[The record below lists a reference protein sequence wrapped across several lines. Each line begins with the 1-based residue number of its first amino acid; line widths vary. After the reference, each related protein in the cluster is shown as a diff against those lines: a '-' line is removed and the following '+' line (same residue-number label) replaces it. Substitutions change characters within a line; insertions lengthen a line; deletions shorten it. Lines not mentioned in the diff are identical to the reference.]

1 MSFYHKTVGH
11 TFEQFWP
18 FRNHKFL
25 CLPRYPVWFGCL
37 SNCSSCHCL
46 LDLFMAPSLCLL
58 RLPACLPPC
67 VCCRLLRSARSLLTA
82 RQLARPAAHLS
93 TSPVCKGKELSGWVC
108 VLCSEAVRE
117 SHSIPSSA
125 FCGPAILLLPIL
137 LLQFASASSMSKWL
151 RWCCSTLLSV
161 VRFSS
166 NGSNS
171 SF

>member
-58 RLPACLPPC
+58 RLPACLPPY

-93 TSPVCKGKELSGWVC
+93 TSPVCKGKEYQDGCVCCAVKQYVKATAFPRRLS
-108 VLCSEAVRE
+108 AVPRYFYCQ
-117 SHSIPSSA
+117 
-125 FCGPAILLLPIL
+125 FC
-137 LLQFASASSMSKWL
+137 
-151 RWCCSTLLSV
+151 CCSLPLRV
-161 VRFSS
+161 A
-166 NGSNS
+166 
-171 SF
+171 